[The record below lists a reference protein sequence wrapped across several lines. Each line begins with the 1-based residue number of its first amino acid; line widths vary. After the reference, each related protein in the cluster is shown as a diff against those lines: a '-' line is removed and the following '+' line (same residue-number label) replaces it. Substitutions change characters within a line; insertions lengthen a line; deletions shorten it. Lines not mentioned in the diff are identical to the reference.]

1 VIAAK
6 TCILHFARR
15 HSYCLYFSSELRE
28 FTKYET
34 VFCRCGRIH

>member
-15 HSYCLYFSSELRE
+15 HNYCLYFPSEFRG
-28 FTKYET
+28 FTT
-34 VFCRCGRIH
+34 